1 MFGIQGK
8 KSMWGIIKRDLL
20 AAGAKN
26 NSFKIFLIYYLTHP
40 EFKTV
45 FWYRISASFYKKGG
59 ISKFIGKLLWVR
71 LVKISGCYISLKA
84 KIGAGLKLP
93 HATGV
98 VIGDDVVIGDNVQI
112 YQHVTIG
119 RKSIIQDDYPVIG
132 DNVIIYAGA
141 VLIGNIVIGNNAV
154 IGANSVL
161 TQNVNESEVFVGIP
175 AKKINN

>member
-1 MFGIQGK
+1 
-8 KSMWGIIKRDLL
+8 MWDIIKKDLL

-26 NSFKIFLIYYLTHP
+26 NSFKTFSIFYLTHP

-45 FWYRISASFYKKGG
+45 FWYRISAQLYGKSGLYKL
-59 ISKFIGKLLWVR
+59 IGKFLWVR
-71 LVKISGCYISLKA
+71 LVKISACYISPTA
-84 KIGAGLKLP
+84 KIGAGFKLP

-119 RKSIIQDDYPVIG
+119 RKSIVQDGYPVIG

-154 IGANSVL
+154 IGANAVL
-161 TQNVNESEVFVGIP
+161 TQNVNESEIFVGIP
-175 AKKINN
+175 AKRINN